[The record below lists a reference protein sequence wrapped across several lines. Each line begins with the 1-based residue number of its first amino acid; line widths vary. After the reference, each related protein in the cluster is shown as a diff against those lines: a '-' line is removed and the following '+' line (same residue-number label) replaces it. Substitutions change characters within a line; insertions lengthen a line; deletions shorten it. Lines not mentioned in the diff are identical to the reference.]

1 MMRLILRSSLFVCV
15 ALLASLPVLAQRP
28 ITTPRQQFGHGLGD
42 DYFLA
47 NYRQLV
53 DYWRKI
59 DAESDRVRVEQIGTT
74 SEGRPMLMAVITS
87 PENHAKLGRYQEIA
101 RKLALA
107 EGISDSEARALAAEG
122 RAVVWVDGGL
132 HASEVLGAQQLM
144 ELVYELASG
153 TDAETTRF
161 LRDVIVLA
169 VHANPDGHDL
179 LADWYM
185 RRSDTLQRSTRG
197 VPRLYHKYVGHDNN
211 RDSFMASQLETRA
224 MDSVMFRAWYPQIM
238 YNHHQSAP
246 DGTIMFAP
254 PFRDPFN
261 YNFDP
266 LVVTMLDQVGS
277 AMHSRMIAEGKPGTV
292 MRGGANFSTWWN
304 GGLRTTAYFH
314 NMIGLLTETFG
325 HPTPDRIALL
335 PSRLLP
341 SGSLPSPVTPQLW
354 RFRQSMDYERT
365 ANRAVLDF
373 ASKHREE
380 LLYNIYGMGRNSI
393 GRGSR
398 DHWTSTPDRVAELAK
413 VVGGD
418 TINQTPDGVARYLA
432 SFTKPEDRDPR
443 GYILTADQRDFG
455 TATKFVN
462 TLIKTGV
469 TVHRATAPFSV
480 AGKNYPAGSYVVLA
494 AQAFR
499 PHVRDMFE
507 PQNHPNDIPY
517 PGAAPTPPYDAAG
530 WTLAYQMG
538 VTFDRVL
545 DGFTGPFERI
555 SGFAPVPQGSVTEV
569 AGAPGYLLGH
579 ETNDAF
585 VAVNRLLAAGH
596 DVHWLRDSVRTSASS
611 FGEGA
616 YYIPAGP
623 AVMLILRQAARE
635 KGLTIVPAQRAPGE
649 GAALKLRPVRIAL
662 WDSYGG
668 SMQSGWTRWLLEQFE
683 FPFTVIYP
691 PDLDAGRLRER
702 FDVLI
707 LPDGA
712 RPLDPESR
720 RDARTLASATP
731 PADAPPEWRAR
742 GGAMSEAITVPR
754 LREFLEEGG
763 RILAIGSA
771 TDLAFSLGAPVADA
785 LTDSA
790 GNELPRSRYYVP
802 GSVLRVRVDNTHPL
816 AHGMRRYADMFFNNS
831 PSFRLGEGAAQG
843 GLRRIAWFD
852 SATPL
857 RSGWAWGQRYLEN
870 AAAIVE
876 ARVGRGT
883 LVLYGPEV
891 LFRAQPHG
899 TFKLLFNGIH
909 YGGAQAWPS
918 RGQSR

>member
-1 MMRLILRSSLFVCV
+1 MTHRFPHNMMSALPRLSSVIGLL
-15 ALLASLPVLAQRP
+15 LLAALPAAAQLPV
-28 ITTPRQQFGHGLGD
+28 TSPRQQLGQD
-42 DYFLA
+42 LGSDYFLA

-53 DYWRKI
+53 DYWRRI
-59 DAESDRVRVEQIGTT
+59 DAESDRVRVEQIGVT

-87 PENHAKLGRYQEIA
+87 PENHARLRRYQEIA
-101 RKLALA
+101 RRLALA
-107 EGISDSEARALAAEG
+107 EGVSESEARALAAEG
-122 RAVVWVDGGL
+122 RAVVWIDGGL

-185 RRSDTLQRSTRG
+185 RRADTLQRSTRG
-197 VPRLYHKYVGHDNN
+197 VPRLYHKYIGHDNN

-224 MDSVMFRAWYPQIM
+224 MDSVMFRAWHPQIM
-238 YNHHQSAP
+238 YNHHQTSP

-292 MRGGANFSTWWN
+292 MRAGANFSTWWN
-304 GGLRTTAYFH
+304 GGVRTTVYFH

-325 HPTPDRIALL
+325 HPTPSWITLIPR
-335 PSRLLP
+335 RLLP
-341 SGSLPSPVTPQLW
+341 SGSLPAPITPQLW

-380 LLYNIYGMGRNSI
+380 LLYNIYRMGRNSI
-393 GRGSR
+393 ERGSR
-398 DHWTSTPDRVAELAK
+398 DHWTSTPDRVAALAEA
-413 VVGGD
+413 VGGD
-418 TINQTPDGVARYLA
+418 TVRQTPAEVQGYLA
-432 SFTKPEDRDPR
+432 GFRKPEERDPR
-443 GYILTADQRDFG
+443 GYILSAAQSDFG

-469 TVHRATAPFSV
+469 TVHRATAPFTV
-480 AGKNYPAGSYVVLA
+480 AGKNYPPGSFVVLA

-517 PGAAPTPPYDAAG
+517 PGGAPTPPYDAAG
-530 WTLAYQMG
+530 WTLAFQMG
-538 VTFDRVL
+538 VEFDRIL
-545 DGFTGPFERI
+545 DGFSGPFERI
-555 SGFAPVPQGSVTEV
+555 SGFAPIPQGRVSEP
-569 AGAPGYLLGH
+569 GAAGYLIGH
-579 ETNDAF
+579 ESNDAF

-596 DVHWLRDSVRTSASS
+596 DVFWLRDSVRSGSRT

-616 YYIPAGP
+616 YYVPSSD
-623 AVMLILRQAARE
+623 AVLPLLRRAAEE
-635 KGLTIVPAQRAPGE
+635 KGLAIVSADRAPAA
-649 GAALKLRPVRIAL
+649 GAGIKLRPVRVAL
-662 WDSYGG
+662 WDTYGG
-668 SMQSGWTRWLLEQFE
+668 SMPSGWTRWLLEQFE
-683 FPFTVIYP
+683 FPFTVVYP
-691 PDLDAGRLRER
+691 RDIDGGKLRER

-712 RPLDPESR
+712 HPLDSTSR
-720 RDARTLASATP
+720 DDERAMTAATP
-731 PADAPPEWRAR
+731 PPDAPPEWLAR
-742 GGAMSEAITVPR
+742 GGWMTQSVTVPR
-754 LREFLEEGG
+754 LREFLDAGG
-763 RILAIGSA
+763 RVLAIGSA
-771 TDLAFSLGAPVADA
+771 TKLASALALPVEDA
-785 LTDSA
+785 LTDST
-790 GNELPRSRYYVP
+790 GRDLPRSKYYVP
-802 GSVLRVRVDNTHPL
+802 GSVLRARIDNSHPL
-816 AHGMRRYADMFFNNS
+816 AHGMQRYADVFFDNS
-831 PSFRLGEGAAQG
+831 PSFRLSGGAGQR
-843 GLRRIAWFD
+843 GLKRVAWFD
-852 SATPL
+852 SAKPL
-857 RSGWAWGQRYLEN
+857 RSGWAWGQHYLED

-876 ARVGRGT
+876 ARVGSGT

-909 YGGAQAWPS
+909 YGGAQAW
-918 RGQSR
+918 

>member
-1 MMRLILRSSLFVCV
+1 MRLILRSTIFACV
-15 ALLASLPVLAQRP
+15 ALAASVPAAAQLP
-28 ITTPRQQFGHGLGD
+28 ITTPRQQLGHGLGD

-47 NYRQLV
+47 NYRQLM

-59 DAESDRVRVEQIGTT
+59 DAESDRVKLEQIGTT
-74 SEGRPMLMAVITS
+74 SEGRPMLMAIITS
-87 PENHAKLGRYQEIA
+87 PENHARIGRYQEIA
-101 RKLALA
+101 RRLALA
-107 EGISDSEARALAAEG
+107 EDLTDAEARALAEEG
-122 RAVVWVDGGL
+122 KAVVWVDGGL

-153 TDAETTRF
+153 TDAETNRF

-197 VPRLYHKYVGHDNN
+197 VPRLYHKYIGHDNN

-238 YNHHQSAP
+238 YNHHQTSPA
-246 DGTIMFAP
+246 GTIMFAP

-304 GGLRTTAYFH
+304 GGLRTTVYFH
-314 NMIGLLTETFG
+314 NMVGLLTETFG
-325 HPTPDRIALL
+325 HPTPSWIELR
-335 PSRLLP
+335 PNRLLP
-341 SGSLPSPVTPQLW
+341 SGSLPFPVTPQLW

-380 LLYNIYGMGRNSI
+380 LLYNIYRMGRNSI
-393 GRGSR
+393 ERGSR
-398 DHWTSTPDRVAELAK
+398 DHWTSTPDRVAELAT

-418 TINQTPDGVARYLA
+418 TSSQTPDEIARYLA
-432 SFTKPEDRDPR
+432 TFRKAEDRDPR
-443 GYILTADQRDFG
+443 GYILSASQPDFA

-462 TLIKTGV
+462 TLIKLGV
-469 TVHRATAPFSV
+469 TVHRATAQFTV
-480 AGKNYPAGSYVVLA
+480 AGTSYPAGSFVVLA

-517 PGAAPTPPYDAAG
+517 PGGAPTPPYDAAG
-530 WTLAYQMG
+530 WTLAFQMG
-538 VTFDRVL
+538 VTFDRIL

-555 SGFAPVPQGSVTEV
+555 TGFAPVPTGRVIEA
-569 AGAPGYLLGH
+569 AGAPGYIFGH

-596 DVHWLRDSVRTSASS
+596 DVFWLRDSVRAGERS

-616 YYIPAGP
+616 YYVPASAAAL
-623 AVMLILRQAARE
+623 AVLRRTAVE
-635 KGLTIVPAQRAPGE
+635 KGFTVVAAQRAPAA
-649 GAALKLRPVRIAL
+649 GAGVKLRPVRLAL
-662 WDSYGG
+662 WDTYGG
-668 SMQSGWTRWLLEQFE
+668 SMPSGWTRWLLEQFE
-683 FPFTVIYP
+683 FPFTVVYP
-691 PDLDAGRLRER
+691 PELDAGNLRNR
-702 FDVLI
+702 FDVII
-707 LPDGA
+707 LPDDA
-712 RPLDPESR
+712 EILDPQSR
-720 RDARTLASATP
+720 DDRREISSATP
-731 PADAPPEWRAR
+731 PADAPPEWLAR
-742 GGAMSEAITVPR
+742 GGYMTAEATVPR
-754 LREFLEEGG
+754 LREFLEQGG
-763 RILAIGSA
+763 RILAIGGA
-771 TDLAFSLGAPVADA
+771 TELGSELGLPLSHA
-785 LTDSA
+785 LIDSA
-790 GNELPRSRYYVP
+790 GRELPRSQYYIP
-802 GSVLRVRVDNTHPL
+802 GSVLRARVDNTHPL
-816 AHGMRRYADMFFNNS
+816 AHGMSRYADMFFDNS
-831 PSFRLGEGAAQG
+831 PSFRLRSTAGQQ
-843 GLRRIAWFD
+843 GLRQVAWFD

-857 RSGWAWGQRYLEN
+857 RSGWAWGQRVLEGS
-870 AAAIVE
+870 AAVVE
-876 ARVGRGT
+876 ASVGQGT

-899 TFKLLFNGIH
+899 TFKLLFNGIL

>member
-1 MMRLILRSSLFVCV
+1 MMRLALRSTLAVSL
-15 ALLASLPVLAQRP
+15 ALLGAIPSAAQLP
-28 ITTPRQQFGHGLGD
+28 ITTPRQQLGNGLGD

-47 NYRQLV
+47 SYRQLA

-59 DAESDRVRVEQIGTT
+59 DAESDRVRLEQIGTT
-74 SEGRPMLMAVITS
+74 SEGRPMLMAIITS
-87 PENHAKLGRYQEIA
+87 PENHARLGRFQEIA

-107 EGISDSEARALAAEG
+107 EELSETEARALAEEG
-122 RAVVWVDGGL
+122 RAVVWIDGGL

-153 TDAETTRF
+153 TDAETVRF

-185 RRSDTLQRSTRG
+185 RRSDTLLRSTRG
-197 VPRLYHKYVGHDNN
+197 VPRLYHKYIGHDNN

-224 MDSVMFRAWYPQIM
+224 MDSVMFRAWHPQIM
-238 YNHHQSAP
+238 YNHHQTAP

-304 GGLRTTAYFH
+304 GGLRTTVYFH
-314 NMIGLLTETFG
+314 NMVGLLTETFG
-325 HPTPDRIALL
+325 HPTPAWIDLVPR
-335 PSRLLP
+335 RLLP
-341 SGSLPSPVTPQLW
+341 SGSLPYPVEPQLW

-380 LLYNIYGMGRNSI
+380 LLYNIYRMGRNSI
-393 GRGSR
+393 ERGSR
-398 DHWTSTPDRVAELAK
+398 DHWTSTPDRVAELTEL
-413 VVGGD
+413 VGGD
-418 TINQTPDGVARYLA
+418 TLNQTPAEIQRYVAA
-432 SFTKPEDRDPR
+432 FKQPEDRDPR
-443 GYILTADQRDFG
+443 GYILSADQADFA

-469 TVHRATAPFSV
+469 TVHRATAPFTV
-480 AGKNYPAGSYVVLA
+480 AGKSYPAGSFVVLA

-507 PQNHPNDIPY
+507 PQNHPDDIRY

-530 WTLAYQMG
+530 WTLAFQMG
-538 VTFDRVL
+538 LAFDRIQ

-555 SGFAPVPQGSVTEV
+555 TGFAPVPPGGVREV
-569 AGAPGYLLGH
+569 AGAPGYLLSH
-579 ETNDAF
+579 ETNDALI
-585 VAVNRLLAAGH
+585 AVNRLLAAGQ
-596 DVHWLRDSVRTSASS
+596 DVFWMRDSVRSDARS
-611 FGEGA
+611 FGPGA
-616 YYIPAGP
+616 YYVP
-623 AVMLILRQAARE
+623 AVPAAMSILRRVTAE
-635 KGLTIVPAQRAPGE
+635 KGLTAFAAPRAPAS
-649 GAALKLRPVRIAL
+649 AAAVKLRPVRVGL

-668 SMQSGWTRWLLEQFE
+668 SMPSGWTRWLLEQFE
-683 FPFTVIYP
+683 FPFTVVYAP
-691 PDLDAGRLRER
+691 ELDAGNLRER

-712 RPLDPESR
+712 RPIENEG
-720 RDARTLASATP
+720 RDASRVRASATP

-742 GGAMSEAITVPR
+742 GGVITKERTVPQ
-754 LREFLEEGG
+754 LHDFLERGG
-763 RILAIGSA
+763 RVLAIGSA
-771 TDLAFSLGAPVADA
+771 TDLASSLDLPVGDA
-785 LTDSA
+785 LTDST
-790 GNELPRSRYYVP
+790 GRELPRSRYYVP
-802 GSVLRVRVDNTHPL
+802 GSILRARLDSSHPL
-816 AHGMRRYADMFFNNS
+816 AHGMPRHADMFFNNS
-831 PSFRLGEGAAQG
+831 PSFRLESGASQRG
-843 GLRRIAWFD
+843 VRRVAWFD
-852 SATPL
+852 SAAPL
-857 RSGWAWGQRYLEN
+857 RSGWAWGERYLEN

-876 ARVGRGT
+876 AQVGAGT

-909 YGGAQAWPS
+909 YGGAQAWTS
-918 RGQSR
+918 SEDL

>member
-1 MMRLILRSSLFVCV
+1 MMRLIFRSSLV
-15 ALLASLPVLAQRP
+15 AGLALVAWLPASAQLP
-28 ITTPRQQFGHGLGD
+28 ITTPRQQFGRGLGD

-59 DAESDRVRVEQIGTT
+59 DAESDRVRLEQIGTT

-87 PENHAKLGRYQEIA
+87 PENHARLGRFQEIA

-107 EGISDSEARALAAEG
+107 EELTDSEARALAAEG
-122 RAVVWVDGGL
+122 RSVVWVDGGL

-224 MDSVMFRAWYPQIM
+224 MDSVMFRAWHPQIM
-238 YNHHQSAP
+238 YNHHQTAP

-304 GGLRTTAYFH
+304 GGLRTTVYFH

-325 HPTPDRIALL
+325 HPTPSWVELR
-335 PSRLLP
+335 PRRLLP
-341 SGSLPSPVTPQLW
+341 SGSLPYPVQPQLW

-380 LLYNIYGMGRNSI
+380 LLYNIYRMGRNSI
-393 GRGSR
+393 ERGSR
-398 DHWTSTPDRVAELAK
+398 DHWTSTPDRVAELAE

-418 TINQTPDGVARYLA
+418 TIRQTPAEIERYLA
-432 SFTKPEDRDPR
+432 AFRKPEERDPR
-443 GYILTADQRDFG
+443 GYILSADQRDFA

-480 AGKNYPAGSYVVLA
+480 AGKTYPAGSYVVLA
-494 AQAFR
+494 SQAFR

-507 PQNHPNDIPY
+507 PQNHPNDIPF
-517 PGAAPTPPYDAAG
+517 PGGTPTPPYDAAG

-538 VTFDRVL
+538 VSFDRIL

-555 SGFAPVPQGSVTEV
+555 SGFAPVPQGSVAEL

-579 ETNDAF
+579 EANDAF

-596 DVHWLRDSVRTSASS
+596 DVFWLRDSVRTAARS

-616 YYIPAGP
+616 YYIPATG
-623 AVMLILRQAARE
+623 AASQILRRVASE
-635 KGLTIVPAQRAPGE
+635 KGLTVFAAQRAP
-649 GAALKLRPVRIAL
+649 AAGRAVKLSPVRVGLADI
-662 WDSYGG
+662 YGG
-668 SMQSGWTRWLLEQFE
+668 SMPAGWTRWLLEQFE
-683 FPFTVIYP
+683 FPFEIVYP
-691 PDLDAGRLRER
+691 PELDSGNLRAR

-712 RPLDPESR
+712 RPIENER
-720 RDARTLASATP
+720 RRAAEVRASATP
-731 PADAPPEWRAR
+731 PDDAPPEWRAR
-742 GGAMSEAITVPR
+742 GGVMTKAATIPR
-754 LREFLEEGG
+754 LREFLERGG
-763 RILAIGSA
+763 RVLAIGSA
-771 TDLAFSLGAPVADA
+771 TELANSLGLPIDDA
-785 LTDSA
+785 LTDSTA
-790 GNELPRSRYYVP
+790 RELPRSAYYVP
-802 GSVLRVRVDNTHPL
+802 GSVLEVRVDATHPL
-816 AHGMRRYADMFFNNS
+816 AHGMPARANVFFNNS
-831 PSFRLGEGAAQG
+831 PSFRLGPSAAGQG
-843 GLRRIAWFD
+843 VRPVAWFD
-852 SATPL
+852 SAAPL
-857 RSGWAWGQRYLEN
+857 RSGWAWGQHHLRD
-870 AAAIVE
+870 AAAIIE
-876 ARVGRGT
+876 ARVGQGT

-918 RGQSR
+918 RGQGR

>member
-1 MMRLILRSSLFVCV
+1 MMNAFPRILCAAGV
-15 ALLASLPVLAQRP
+15 ALLTAMPASAQLPV
-28 ITTPRQQFGHGLGD
+28 TSPRQQLGRD
-42 DYFLA
+42 LGSDYFLA

-59 DAESDRVRVEQIGTT
+59 DAESDRVRLEQIGVS

-87 PENHAKLGRYQEIA
+87 PENHARLGRYQEIA
-101 RKLALA
+101 RRLALA
-107 EGISDSEARALAAEG
+107 EGVSEADARALAAEG
-122 RAVVWVDGGL
+122 RAVVWIDGGL

-185 RRSDTLQRSTRG
+185 RHADTLQRSTRG
-197 VPRLYHKYVGHDNN
+197 VPRLYHKYIGHDNN

-238 YNHHQSAP
+238 YNHHQTSP
-246 DGTIMFAP
+246 EGTIMFAP

-266 LVVTMLDQVGS
+266 LVITMLDQVGS

-304 GGLRTTAYFH
+304 GGLRTTVYFH

-325 HPTPDRIALL
+325 HPTPTWIRLV
-335 PSRLLP
+335 PRRLLP
-341 SGSLPSPVTPQLW
+341 SGSLPDPVTPQLW

-373 ASKHREE
+373 ASRHREE
-380 LLYNIYGMGRNSI
+380 LLYNIYRMGRNSI
-393 GRGSR
+393 ERGSR
-398 DHWTSTPDRVAELAK
+398 DHWTSTPDRVAALAEK
-413 VVGGD
+413 MGSD
-418 TINQTPDGVARYLA
+418 TAGQQTPEEIQRYLA
-432 SFTKPEDRDPR
+432 EFRKPEDRDAR
-443 GYILTADQRDFG
+443 AYILSAGQRDFA
-455 TATKFVN
+455 TATKFAN

-469 TVHRATAPFSV
+469 TVHRATAPFTA
-480 AGKNYPAGSYVVLA
+480 AGKAYPAGSYVVLA

-517 PGAAPTPPYDAAG
+517 PGGPPTPPYDAAG

-538 VTFDRVL
+538 VDFDRVL
-545 DGFTGPFERI
+545 EGVEGRFEKI
-555 SGFAPVPQGSVTEV
+555 SGFAPVPTGEV
-569 AGAPGYLLGH
+569 IEVPGASGYLLSH
-579 ETNDAF
+579 ETNDAV

-596 DVHWLRDSVRTSASS
+596 DVYWVRDSVRAAARG
-611 FGEGA
+611 FAPGA
-616 YYIPAGP
+616 YFVPARG
-623 AVMLILRQAARE
+623 AVLPIIRRTAVE
-635 KGLTIVPAQRAPGE
+635 KGLTFVGTPRAPV
-649 GAALKLRPVRIAL
+649 ASSMVKIAPVRIAL
-662 WDSYGG
+662 WDTYGG
-668 SMQSGWTRWLLEQFE
+668 SMPSGWTRWLLEQFE
-683 FPFTVIYP
+683 FPFTVVYP
-691 PDLDAGRLRER
+691 PDLDRGDLRER

-712 RPLDPESR
+712 RPIDLESR
-720 RDARTLASATP
+720 SAERAVSAATP
-731 PADAPPEWRAR
+731 PPDAPAEWLAR
-742 GGAMSEAITVPR
+742 GGVITESVTVPR
-754 LREFLEEGG
+754 LREFLEAGG
-763 RILAIGSA
+763 RVLAIGSA
-771 TDLAFSLGAPVADA
+771 TELASSLRLPVESA

-790 GNELPRSRYYVP
+790 GRTLPRSTYYVP
-802 GSVLRVRVDNTHPL
+802 GSVLRARIDNSHPL
-816 AHGMRRYADMFFNNS
+816 AHGMQRYADVFFDNS
-831 PSFRLGEGAAQG
+831 PVFRLGADASQR
-843 GLRRIAWFD
+843 GLKRVAWFD
-852 SATPL
+852 SAAPL
-857 RSGWAWGQRYLEN
+857 RSGWAWGQHYLQD

-876 ARVGRGT
+876 APVGSGT

-899 TFKLLFNGIH
+899 TFKLLFNGIF
-909 YGGAQAWPS
+909 YGGAQAWK
-918 RGQSR
+918 

>member
-1 MMRLILRSSLFVCV
+1 MRLILRSTIFVCV
-15 ALLASLPVLAQRP
+15 VLAASVPATAQLP

-47 NYRQLV
+47 NYRQLA

-59 DAESDRVRVEQIGTT
+59 DSESDRVKLEQIGTT
-74 SEGRPMLMAVITS
+74 SEGRPMLMAIITS
-87 PENHAKLGRYQEIA
+87 PENHARLARYQEIA
-101 RKLALA
+101 RRLALA
-107 EGISDSEARALAAEG
+107 EGLTDEEARALAGEG
-122 RAVVWVDGGL
+122 KAVVWVDGGL

-197 VPRLYHKYVGHDNN
+197 VPRLYHKYIGHDNN

-238 YNHHQSAP
+238 YNHHQTSP

-304 GGLRTTAYFH
+304 GGLRTTVYFH

-325 HPTPDRIALL
+325 HPTPRWVELR

-341 SGSLPSPVTPQLW
+341 SGSLPFPITPQLW

-380 LLYNIYGMGRNSI
+380 LLFNIYRMGRNSI
-393 GRGSR
+393 ERGSR
-398 DHWTSTPDRVAELAK
+398 DHWTSTPDRVAELTE

-418 TINQTPDGVARYLA
+418 TSSQTPDQLARYLA
-432 SFTKPEDRDPR
+432 AFRRAEDRDPR
-443 GYILTADQRDFG
+443 GYILSASQPDFA

-462 TLIKTGV
+462 TLIKLGV
-469 TVHRATAPFSV
+469 TVHRATAPFAV
-480 AGKNYPAGSYVVLA
+480 AGKDYPAGSFVVLA

-517 PGAAPTPPYDAAG
+517 PGGPPTPPYDAAG
-530 WTLAYQMG
+530 WTLAFQMG
-538 VTFDRVL
+538 VSFDRIL
-545 DGFTGPFERI
+545 DGFTGPFERMTD
-555 SGFAPVPQGSVTEV
+555 FAPVPAGRVIET
-569 AGAPGYLLGH
+569 AGAPGYLFGH

-596 DVHWLRDSVRTSASS
+596 DVFWLRDSVRAGERS

-616 YYIPAGP
+616 YYVPAG
-623 AVMLILRQAARE
+623 AAALGVLRRTALE
-635 KGLTIVPAQRAPGE
+635 KGFTVVAAQRAPAA
-649 GAALKLRPVRIAL
+649 GAGVKLSPVRLAL
-662 WDSYGG
+662 WDTYGG
-668 SMQSGWTRWLLEQFE
+668 SMPSGWTRWLLEQFE
-683 FPFTVIYP
+683 FPFTVVYP
-691 PDLDAGRLRER
+691 PELDAGNLRSR
-702 FDVLI
+702 FDVII
-707 LPDGA
+707 LPDDA
-712 RPLDPESR
+712 EILDPQSR
-720 RDARTLASATP
+720 GDRSDISSATP
-731 PADAPPEWRAR
+731 PADAPAEWLAR
-742 GGAMSEAITVPR
+742 GGYMTEAATVPR
-754 LREFLEEGG
+754 LREFLEQGG
-763 RILAIGSA
+763 RVLAIGGA
-771 TDLAFSLGAPVADA
+771 TELASSLGLPLADVP
-785 LTDSA
+785 TDST
-790 GNELPRSRYYVP
+790 GRGLPRSQYYVP
-802 GSVLRVRVDNTHPL
+802 GSVLRARVDNTHPL
-816 AHGMRRYADMFFNNS
+816 AHGMPRHADMFFDNS
-831 PSFRLGEGAAQG
+831 PSFRLRSGAGELGV
-843 GLRRIAWFD
+843 RRVAWFD

-857 RSGWAWGQRYLEN
+857 RSGWAWGQHLLEG
-870 AAAIVE
+870 ASAVVE
-876 ARVGRGT
+876 ASVGQGT

-899 TFKLLFNGIH
+899 TFKLLFNGIL
-909 YGGAQAWPS
+909 YGGAQAW
-918 RGQSR
+918 R

>member
-1 MMRLILRSSLFVCV
+1 MMRLALRSALAVSL
-15 ALLASLPVLAQRP
+15 ALLGAVPSAAQLPV
-28 ITTPRQQFGHGLGD
+28 TTPRQQLGKGLGD

-47 NYRQLV
+47 SYRQLA

-59 DAESDRVRVEQIGTT
+59 DAESDRVRLEQIGTT
-74 SEGRPMLMAVITS
+74 SEGRPMLMAIITS
-87 PENHAKLGRYQEIA
+87 PENHARIGRFQEIA
-101 RKLALA
+101 RKLAMA
-107 EGISDSEARALAAEG
+107 EELSETEARALAEEG
-122 RAVVWVDGGL
+122 RAVVWIDGGL

-153 TDAETTRF
+153 TDAETVRF

-179 LADWYM
+179 LANWYM

-197 VPRLYHKYVGHDNN
+197 FPRLYHKYIGHDNN

-224 MDSVMFRAWYPQIM
+224 MDSVMFRAWHPQIM

-266 LVVTMLDQVGS
+266 LVITMLDQVGS

-292 MRGGANFSTWWN
+292 MRTGANFSTWWN
-304 GGLRTTAYFH
+304 GGLRTTVYFH

-325 HPTPDRIALL
+325 HPTPNWITLI
-335 PSRLLP
+335 PHRLQP
-341 SGSLPSPVTPQLW
+341 SGSQPFPVEPQLW

-380 LLYNIYGMGRNSI
+380 LLYNIYRMGRNSI
-393 GRGSR
+393 ERGSR
-398 DHWTSTPDRVAELAK
+398 DHWTSTPDRVAELTE

-418 TINQTPDGVARYLA
+418 TVRQTPEEVKRYLA
-432 SFTKPEDRDPR
+432 TFRKREDRDPR
-443 GYILTADQRDFG
+443 GYIISADQRDFG

-469 TVHRATAPFSV
+469 TVHRATAAFSV
-480 AGKNYPAGSYVVLA
+480 AGKNYPAGSFVVLA

-507 PQNHPNDIPY
+507 PQNHPDDIPV
-517 PGAAPTPPYDAAG
+517 PGGPPTPPYDAAG

-538 VTFDRVL
+538 VSFDRAL
-545 DGFTGPFERI
+545 DGFTGPFERV
-555 SGFAPVPQGSVTEV
+555 SGFAPVP
-569 AGAPGYLLGH
+569 AGRVIETAGVPGYLLGH

-596 DVHWLRDSVRTSASS
+596 EVFWLRDSVRAADRAFGPGAFYVPSNPAALAILRRTAVEKGFTVVAAQHPRAAASS
-611 FGEGA
+611 
-616 YYIPAGP
+616 
-623 AVMLILRQAARE
+623 VR
-635 KGLTIVPAQRAPGE
+635 
-649 GAALKLRPVRIAL
+649 LRPVRIAL
-662 WDSYGG
+662 WDTYGG
-668 SMQSGWTRWLLEQFE
+668 SMPSGWTRWLLEQFE
-683 FPFTVIYP
+683 FPFTLVYP
-691 PDLDAGRLRER
+691 PDLDAANLKAR

-712 RPLDPESR
+712 APPDPDSRDGR
-720 RDARTLASATP
+720 RDISSATP
-731 PADAPPEWRAR
+731 PDDAPVEWSAR
-742 GGAMSEAITVPR
+742 GGVITRAVTVPR
-754 LREFLEEGG
+754 LREFMEQGG

-771 TDLAFSLGAPVADA
+771 TDIAASLGLPVASA
-785 LTDSA
+785 LTDST
-790 GNELPRSRYYVP
+790 GRELPRAQYYIP
-802 GSVLRVRVDNTHPL
+802 GSILRARLDERHPL
-816 AHGMRRYADMFFNNS
+816 AHGMPRYADMFFNNS
-831 PSFRLGEGAAQG
+831 PAFRLRSDAAQR

-876 ARVGRGT
+876 AKVGAGT

-909 YGGAQAWPS
+909 YGGAQAWTS
-918 RGQSR
+918 NRDQ

>member
-1 MMRLILRSSLFVCV
+1 MRLLLRSSLTLCV
-15 ALLASLPVLAQRP
+15 ALVASLPADAQLP
-28 ITTPRQQFGHGLGD
+28 VTTPRQQFGHGLGD

-47 NYRQLV
+47 NYRQLA

-59 DAESDRVRVEQIGTT
+59 DAESDRVRVEQIGVT

-101 RKLALA
+101 RTLARA
-107 EGISDSEARALAAEG
+107 EGITDEQARALAAEG

-161 LRDVIVLA
+161 LNDVIVLA

-197 VPRLYHKYVGHDNN
+197 VPRLYHKYIGHDNN

-238 YNHHQSAP
+238 YNHHQTSPA
-246 DGTIMFAP
+246 GTIMFAP

-304 GGLRTTAYFH
+304 GGLRTTVYFH

-325 HPTPDRIALL
+325 HPTPSWIQLV

-341 SGSLPSPVTPQLW
+341 SGSLPFPIEPQLW

-373 ASKHREE
+373 ASKHREQ
-380 LLYNIYGMGRNSI
+380 LLFNIYRMGRNSI
-393 GRGSR
+393 ERGSR
-398 DHWTSTPDRVAELAK
+398 DHWTSTPDRVAELTELVEADS
-413 VVGGD
+413 GEL
-418 TINQTPDGVARYLA
+418 TTAEAQRYLA
-432 SFTKPEDRDPR
+432 AFKQPEDRDPR
-443 GYILTADQRDFG
+443 GYIISADQRDFA

-469 TVHRATAPFSV
+469 TVHRATATFAV
-480 AGKNYPAGSYVVLA
+480 AGKSYPAGSFVVLA

-517 PGAAPTPPYDAAG
+517 PGGPPTAPYDAAG

-538 VTFDRVL
+538 VAFDRIL
-545 DGFTGPFERI
+545 DGFTGPFEPI
-555 SGFAPVPQGSVTEV
+555 SGFAPTPRGRVAEV
-569 AGAPGYLLGH
+569 AGAPGYLIGH

-585 VAVNRLLAAGH
+585 VAVNRVLAAGH
-596 DVHWLRDSVRTSASS
+596 DVFWLRDSVRAADGAM
-611 FGEGA
+611 GEGA
-616 YYIPAGP
+616 YYIPAGA
-623 AVMLILRQAARE
+623 AVVPILRRVAAD
-635 KGLTIVPAQRAPGE
+635 KGLTIRAALRAPGV
-649 GAALKLRPVRIAL
+649 GAAVKLRPVRIAL
-662 WDSYGG
+662 WDTYGG
-668 SMQSGWTRWLLEQFE
+668 SMPSGWTRWLLEQFE
-683 FPFTVIYP
+683 FPFTVVYP
-691 PDLDAGRLRER
+691 PDLDAGNLRER
-702 FDVLI
+702 FDVII

-712 RPLDPESR
+712 EPVDPRSR
-720 RDARTLASATP
+720 GAQRAAMFSAAP
-731 PADAPPEWRAR
+731 EDAPAEWRAR
-742 GGAMSEAITVPR
+742 SGFISETITVPR
-754 LREFLEEGG
+754 LREFLEQGG

-771 TDLAFSLGAPVADA
+771 TELASSLGLPVEDA
-785 LTDSA
+785 LTDSTGRA
-790 GNELPRSRYYVP
+790 LQRSAYYVP
-802 GSVLRVRVDNTHPL
+802 GSILRARVDNTHPL
-816 AHGMRRYADMFFNNS
+816 AHGMPRYADMFFDNS
-831 PSFRLGEGAAQG
+831 PSFRLEPGAGERGV
-843 GLRRIAWFD
+843 RRVAWFD

-857 RSGWAWGQRYLEN
+857 RSGWAWGQRHLQN

-876 ARVGRGT
+876 APVGQGT

-909 YGGAQAWPS
+909 YGGAQAWK
-918 RGQSR
+918 

>member
-1 MMRLILRSSLFVCV
+1 MKLILRCSLAALV
-15 ALLASLPVLAQRP
+15 AVAAALPVSAQLP
-28 ITTPRQQFGHGLGD
+28 VTTPRQQFGHSLGD

-59 DAESDRVRVEQIGTT
+59 DAESDRVRLEQIGTT
-74 SEGRPMLMAVITS
+74 SEGRPMLMAIITS
-87 PENHAKLGRYQEIA
+87 PENHAKLGRFQEIA
-101 RKLALA
+101 RRLARA
-107 EGISDSEARALAAEG
+107 EDLTDEQARALAAEG

-169 VHANPDGHDL
+169 VQANPDGHDL

-197 VPRLYHKYVGHDNN
+197 VPRLYHKYIGHDNN

-238 YNHHQSAP
+238 YNHHQTSP
-246 DGTIMFAP
+246 TGTIMFAP

-304 GGLRTTAYFH
+304 GGLRTTVYFH

-325 HPTPDRIALL
+325 NPTPQWINLV
-335 PSRLLP
+335 PNRLLP
-341 SGSLPSPVTPQLW
+341 SGSLPFPVEPQLW

-380 LLYNIYGMGRNSI
+380 LLYNIYRMGRNSI
-393 GRGSR
+393 ERGSR
-398 DHWTSTPDRVAELAK
+398 DHWTSTPDRVAELKEEIGA
-413 VVGGD
+413 D
-418 TINQTPDGVARYLA
+418 TLEQTPTDIQRYVAA
-432 SFTKPEDRDPR
+432 FKKPEDRDPR
-443 GYILTADQRDFG
+443 GYVISADQRDFG

-469 TVHRATAPFSV
+469 TVHRATAPFTV
-480 AGKNYPAGSYVVLA
+480 AGKSYPAGSYVVLA

-517 PGAAPTPPYDAAG
+517 PGGPPTPPYDAAG

-538 VTFDRVL
+538 VEFDRIL
-545 DGFTGPFERI
+545 DGFTGPFEPI
-555 SGFAPVPQGSVTEV
+555 SGFAPAPHGSV
-569 AGAPGYLLGH
+569 AQIAAAPGYLLGH
-579 ETNDAF
+579 ESNDAF
-585 VAVNRLLAAGH
+585 IAVNRLLAAGH
-596 DVHWLRDSVRTSASS
+596 DVFWLRDSVRTPARA

-616 YYIPAGP
+616 YYIPATS
-623 AVMLILRQAARE
+623 AVLPVLRRVATE
-635 KGLTIVPAQRAPGE
+635 KGLTIVAAQRTP
-649 GAALKLRPVRIAL
+649 AAGSAVKLRPVRIAL
-662 WDSYGG
+662 WDTYGG
-668 SMQSGWTRWLLEQFE
+668 SMPSGWTRWLLEQFE
-683 FPFTVIYP
+683 FPFTVVYP
-691 PDLDAGRLRER
+691 PELDAGNLRAR

-712 RPLDPESR
+712 EILDPGSRGDR
-720 RDARTLASATP
+720 RDIASATP
-731 PADAPPEWRAR
+731 PADAPPEWLAR
-742 GGAMSEAITVPR
+742 GGVITEAATVPR
-754 LREFLEEGG
+754 LREFLEQGG

-771 TDLAFSLGAPVADA
+771 TELASALDLPVADA
-785 LTDSA
+785 LRDST
-790 GNELPRSRYYVP
+790 GRSLPRSRYYVP
-802 GSVLRVRVDNTHPL
+802 GSILQARLDSSHPL
-816 AHGMRRYADMFFNNS
+816 AHGMPKYTDMFFDNS
-831 PSFRLGEGAAQG
+831 PSFRLEPGATQRG
-843 GLRRIAWFD
+843 VKRVAWFD

-857 RSGWAWGQRYLEN
+857 RSGWAWGQRFLED
-870 AAAIVE
+870 ATAVVE
-876 ARVGRGT
+876 APVGQGT

-909 YGGAQAWPS
+909 YGGAQAWK
-918 RGQSR
+918 

>member
-1 MMRLILRSSLFVCV
+1 
-15 ALLASLPVLAQRP
+15 
-28 ITTPRQQFGHGLGD
+28 
-42 DYFLA
+42 
-47 NYRQLV
+47 
-53 DYWRKI
+53 
-59 DAESDRVRVEQIGTT
+59 
-74 SEGRPMLMAVITS
+74 MAVITS
-87 PENHAKLGRYQEIA
+87 PENHAMLGRYQEIA

-107 EGISDSEARALAAEG
+107 EGISEAQARALAAEG
-122 RAVVWVDGGL
+122 RAVVWIDGGL
-132 HASEVLGAQQLM
+132 HASEVLSAQQLM

-153 TDAETTRF
+153 TDAETVRF

-185 RRSDTLQRSTRG
+185 RRNDTLQRSTRG

-224 MDSVMFRAWYPQIM
+224 MDSVMFRAWHPQIM
-238 YNHHQSAP
+238 YNHHQTAP

-304 GGLRTTAYFH
+304 GGLRTTVYFH
-314 NMIGLLTETFG
+314 NMVGLLTETFG
-325 HPTPDRIALL
+325 HPTPAWIDLVPR
-335 PSRLLP
+335 RLLP
-341 SGSLPSPVTPQLW
+341 SGSLPYPVEPQLW

-380 LLYNIYGMGRNSI
+380 LLYNIYRMGRNSI
-393 GRGSR
+393 ERGSR
-398 DHWTSTPDRVAELAK
+398 DHWTSTPDRVAELTEL
-413 VVGGD
+413 VGGD
-418 TINQTPDGVARYLA
+418 TLNQTPAQIQRYVAA
-432 SFTKPEDRDPR
+432 FKQPEDRDPR
-443 GYILTADQRDFG
+443 GYILSADQADFA

-469 TVHRATAPFSV
+469 TVHRATAPFTV
-480 AGKNYPAGSYVVLA
+480 AGKSYPAGSFVVLA

-507 PQNHPNDIPY
+507 PQNHPDDIRY

-530 WTLAYQMG
+530 WTLAFQMG

-545 DGFTGPFERI
+545 EGFTGPFERV
-555 SGFAPVPQGSVTEV
+555 SGFAPVPQGTVIK
-569 AGAPGYLLGH
+569 AADAAGYLLGH

-585 VAVNRLLAAGH
+585 VAVNRLLFAGQE
-596 DVHWLRDSVRTSASS
+596 VFWLRDSVRTAGRS

-616 YYIPAGP
+616 YYIPAGA
-623 AVMLILRQAARE
+623 AVLPILRQVASD
-635 KGLTIVPAQRAPGE
+635 KGLTFVAAQRAPAA
-649 GAALKLRPVRIAL
+649 GAAVKLQPVRIAL
-662 WDSYGG
+662 WDVYGG
-668 SMQSGWTRWLLEQFE
+668 SMPSGWTRWLLEQFE
-683 FPFTVIYP
+683 FPFTVVYAP
-691 PDLDAGRLRER
+691 ELDAGNLREK

-712 RPLDPESR
+712 RPIENED
-720 RDARTLASATP
+720 RDASRVRASATP

-742 GGAMSEAITVPR
+742 GGVITKERTVPQ
-754 LREFLEEGG
+754 LHDFLERGG
-763 RILAIGSA
+763 RVLAIGSA
-771 TDLAFSLGAPVADA
+771 TDLASSFDLPLEDA
-785 LTDSA
+785 LTDST
-790 GNELPRSRYYVP
+790 GRELRRSSYYVP
-802 GSVLRVRVDNTHPL
+802 GSVLRARVDNTHPL
-816 AHGMRRYADMFFNNS
+816 GHGMPRYADMFFNNS
-831 PSFRLGEGAAQG
+831 PSFRLGSDASQLGVT
-843 GLRRIAWFD
+843 RVAWFD

-876 ARVGRGT
+876 ARVGQGT

-909 YGGAQAWPS
+909 YEGAQA
-918 RGQSR
+918 RR